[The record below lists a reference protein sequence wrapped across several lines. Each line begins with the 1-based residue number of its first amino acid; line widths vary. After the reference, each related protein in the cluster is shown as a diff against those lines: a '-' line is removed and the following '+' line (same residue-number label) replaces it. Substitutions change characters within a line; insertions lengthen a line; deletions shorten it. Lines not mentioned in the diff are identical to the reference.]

1 MRERDFK
8 FLILIADLLAAGAW
22 VLLMPLILNRGHD
35 VIFPWA
41 RPLFAWMNVSILA
54 VFMFN
59 LFGCYRNR
67 WTMSLPS
74 EVFGI
79 IKSIAIV
86 ALILAVVRSYFMEF
100 PLLISAPV
108 IAIWFFFV
116 GTVIYG
122 IERTILYW
130 VHHNMVRV
138 GWIVRRSIL
147 VGAGPEAEEIRT
159 KLRHEPDL
167 GIRIVGQVASGDEEG
182 DLPANVEP
190 FSQLREML
198 LQSKAE
204 DIVVAVPANSKAID
218 GILSSC
224 IGIPVTIR
232 TVPDLLGIVSG
243 QVRAWSTGGMPLV
256 ELAAGTAKHRYM
268 RIKRV
273 IDILSAS
280 ILFVLSLPLWLILFP
295 IVRIQTGGRL
305 LFRQERV
312 GQNGRHF
319 TMYKFRSMVV
329 DAEKGVGPVWAGEND
344 PRIVRIGRLIRKL
357 RVDEVPQLINVVKG
371 DMSMIGPRPERPYF
385 VDIFTRSLPFYSRR
399 LSIKPGITGWSQIQ
413 HKYDESL
420 DDVKEKL
427 KYDMYYMDNMCLSL
441 DIEIFF
447 RTIWVMLIGKG
458 AR

>member
-8 FLILIADLLAAGAW
+8 FIILLGDLLVAGAW
-22 VLLMPLILNRGHD
+22 MLLMPLLLNRDHS

-41 RPLFAWMNVSILA
+41 RPLFAWANLCVLA
-54 VFMFN
+54 VIMFN

-74 EVFGI
+74 EIFGV

-116 GTVIYG
+116 GTVIFSL
-122 IERTILYW
+122 ERAILYW
-130 VHHNMVRV
+130 VHRNMVRV

-147 VGAGPEAEEIRT
+147 VGAGPEAEEIRV
-159 KLRHEPDL
+159 KLRHEPDF

-182 DLPANVEP
+182 DLPAHVEP
-190 FSQLREML
+190 FSQLRQML
-198 LQSKAE
+198 LKSRVE
-204 DIVVAVPANSKAID
+204 DIVVAVPSNSKAID

-232 TVPDLLGIVSG
+232 TVPDLLGIAGG
-243 QVRAWSTGGMPLV
+243 QVRAWRTGGMPLV

-268 RIKRV
+268 RIKRI

-295 IVRIQTGGRL
+295 IVRIQTGGSL

-312 GQNGRHF
+312 GQNGKHF
-319 TMYKFRSMVV
+319 TMLKFRSMVV
-329 DAEKGVGPVWAGEND
+329 EAEKGLGPVWAGEND
-344 PRIVRIGRLIRKL
+344 PRIVRIGKLIRKL
-357 RVDEVPQLINVVKG
+357 RVDEVPQLINVIKG

-413 HKYDESL
+413 NKYDESL

-427 KYDMYYMDNMCLSL
+427 KYDLYYMDNMCLSL

>member
-8 FLILIADLLAAGAW
+8 FIILLADLLAAGAW
-22 VLLMPLILNRGHD
+22 VLLMPLLLNQEHS

-41 RPLFAWMNVSILA
+41 RPVFAWVNVSILA
-54 VFMFN
+54 VLMFN
-59 LFGCYRNR
+59 LFGLYRNR

-74 EVFGI
+74 EIFGLV
-79 IKSIAIV
+79 KSIAIV

-100 PLLISAPV
+100 PLFISAPV
-108 IAIWFFFV
+108 IAFWFFLV
-116 GTVIYG
+116 GTTIYG
-122 IERTILYW
+122 LERTILYW
-130 VHHNMVRV
+130 VHHEMVRA

-147 VGAGPEAEEIRT
+147 VGAGPEAEEIRI
-159 KLRHEPDL
+159 KLSHEPDL
-167 GIRIVGQVASGDEEG
+167 GIRIVGQVASGDEDG
-182 DLPANVEP
+182 DIPPNVES
-190 FSQLREML
+190 FVKLREML
-198 LQSKAE
+198 LKTRAE

-224 IGIPVTIR
+224 IGIPVAIR

-243 QVRAWSTGGMPLV
+243 QVRAWRTSGMPLV

-273 IDILSAS
+273 IDILAAT
-280 ILFVLSLPLWLILFP
+280 ILFMLSLPLWIILFP
-295 IVRIQTGGRL
+295 IVRLQTGGSL
-305 LFRQERV
+305 IFRQERV

-319 TMYKFRSMVV
+319 MMYKFRSMVV
-329 DAEKGVGPVWAGEND
+329 EAEKGVGPVWAGEND

-357 RVDEVPQLINVVKG
+357 RIDEVPQLINVIKG

-385 VDIFTRSLPFYSRR
+385 VDIFTRSLPFYSQR

-427 KYDMYYMDNMCLSL
+427 KYDLYYMDNMCLSL